1 MKLRISILCRAIGL
15 MSLIAESQE
24 YQAPS
29 LGRAVGHRFSY
40 MDEHI
45 DMMSNHIALDKIE
58 IKRVFFFLS
67 GTKPGFILFLVLFSL
82 NTQGLY
88 LSLNWTDRNVSRNI
102 GGMWRFESSCYV

>member
-1 MKLRISILCRAIGL
+1 
-15 MSLIAESQE
+15 
-24 YQAPS
+24 
-29 LGRAVGHRFSY
+29 

-58 IKRVFFFLS
+58 IKRVLFL

-102 GGMWRFESSCYV
+102 GGMWRFESSWCV